1 MLFMH
6 NNKILTFNQFT
17 YFDISETFQKYFMT
31 YFTPKNFMKL
41 YITSRQWPWSTLES
55 TVSTI
60 CRQIWLH
67 HSMLQDKVT
76 VSGKSWTL
84 VHIGAYR
91 PFSASDI
98 LSLSFW
104 PIGCY
109 YAVKSWHADFVSSAG
124 RLWICTLA
132 DAMDIG
138 LLCTRD
144 VNVADGSAWGP
155 ESAQYSESADGI
167 QIFRR
172 QNVGDVDGRWYQCFW
187 KTPPRLRSR

>member
-1 MLFMH
+1 MLFIH

-17 YFDISETFQKYFMT
+17 TLFQWTIQPAPIVSRDISETFQKYFMK
-31 YFTPKNFMKL
+31 YFTPKNVMKL

-55 TVSTI
+55 TVSRI

-67 HSMLQDKVT
+67 HSTLQDKVT
-76 VSGKSWTL
+76 VAGKSWTM
-84 VHIGAYR
+84 VHTE
-91 PFSASDI
+91 PFRRRIFYVFIFLAHWLLLCSQKLTCRFCNS
-98 LSLSFW
+98 
-104 PIGCY
+104 
-109 YAVKSWHADFVSSAG
+109 G

-155 ESAQYSESADGI
+155 ESAEYSGSTDGM

-172 QNVGDVDGRWYQCFW
+172 QNVRDVDGRW
-187 KTPPRLRSR
+187 S